1 LLSEINCGVEN
12 RSLEVKIFLVGFVK
26 IEKMN
31 SQAAQNFA
39 MNFVQFFVAVLIDR
53 KQKNQ

>member
-1 LLSEINCGVEN
+1 MLSEINCGVEN
-12 RSLEVKIFLVGFVK
+12 RNLEVKIILVGFVK
-26 IEKMN
+26 IKKMN

>member
-1 LLSEINCGVEN
+1 MRVGN
-12 RSLEVKIFLVGFVK
+12 RSLEVKIILVGFVK

-31 SQAAQNFA
+31 SQTVQNFV

-53 KQKNQ
+53 R

>member
-1 LLSEINCGVEN
+1 
-12 RSLEVKIFLVGFVK
+12 
-26 IEKMN
+26 MN